1 MTKRGNPAYVSKK
14 ISGEVAEKE
23 ELTKEEIQ
31 KRAEALKREE
41 EQRVLSTLK
50 SVDTGMRP

>member
-31 KRAEALKREE
+31 KRAEALK
-41 EQRVLSTLK
+41 
-50 SVDTGMRP
+50 

>member
-1 MTKRGNPAYVSKK
+1 VEN
-14 ISGEVAEKE
+14 E

-31 KRAEALKREE
+31 KRAEAIRREE

-50 SVDTGMRP
+50 KRGYRYRP